1 MEITL
6 NYMRNHTKIRH
17 NMTICEYKDL
27 HGNHREQVIAEVWHK
42 CGLCEEETL
51 LDYDFLKNH
60 LNIHK
65 IALKEYSAR
74 FIIGSKTSPRR
85 KIKKEVK
92 EEIREETCEDGFDTC
107 MEIENL
113 FDTL

>member
-1 MEITL
+1 M
-6 NYMRNHTKIRH
+6 
-17 NMTICEYKDL
+17 
-27 HGNHREQVIAEVWHK
+27 
-42 CGLCEEETL
+42 

-65 IALKEYSAR
+65 ISLKEYSAR